1 MEKKIYIGLLDA
13 GQKKQEAVVQRTET
27 YTDHT
32 TTVQYSGLANR
43 LITSLDIRGC
53 TDASKRFRVD
63 KALWDTGSSGSCI
76 SERMARKLG
85 LHPVDTG
92 VGVSATGQQD
102 ITYYIVDICLSPEMV
117 FRNVKIAGFPLE
129 NNNVDFILGMDI
141 ISKGNLSVT
150 NKEGKTEVKFTL

>member
-1 MEKKIYIGLLDA
+1 MEKKIYIGLLDV
-13 GQKKQEAVVQRTET
+13 GQEKREAVIQRTES
-27 YTDHT
+27 YTDCAL
-32 TTVQYSGLANR
+32 TVQYSGLANR
-43 LITSLDIRGC
+43 LTTSLDIREC
-53 TDASKRFRVD
+53 TDTSERFQID

-129 NNNVDFILGMDI
+129 NNNVDFIIGMDI

>member
-1 MEKKIYIGLLDA
+1 
-13 GQKKQEAVVQRTET
+13 
-27 YTDHT
+27 
-32 TTVQYSGLANR
+32 
-43 LITSLDIRGC
+43 
-53 TDASKRFRVD
+53 
-63 KALWDTGSSGSCI
+63 
-76 SERMARKLG
+76 MARKLG

-129 NNNVDFILGMDI
+129 NNNVDFIIGMDI
-141 ISKGNLSVT
+141 ISKGNLIVT